1 MRIGISTTTI
11 DPLITQGRMD
21 GIGVYTQNLIN
32 YLQKQN
38 IAVAGYSCASL
49 KKWFDKRNDQY
60 SPYQALIPYAI
71 TGSLSAFFNLPNLEC
86 HKIEKNINLYH
97 ATDFRFLRLKKT
109 PTVATLHDAL
119 ILRFK
124 HFSSTR
130 LRDYKNWV
138 LKKLIRYSDCI
149 ITVSHAMVPDMVDFW
164 KVSPDRIKVVYN
176 GIGDE
181 WFFPV
186 SVQEKYEVLKKYHL
200 PAEYLLFVGTL
211 QPKKNVA
218 RIIEAFS
225 SLPKSL
231 QQEHPLVIAGKIGWD
246 CQENREL
253 MIKIKK
259 LMETKTVHWL
269 DYVPTN
275 EVRALYQCAR
285 GVVYPSLYEGFG
297 IPVLEAFASRVP
309 LLGSNIAAI
318 TEIAN
323 DAALLVDPTDTE
335 AIRDGMLQLIQNTE
349 LTDRFKELGYQR
361 AQTMTWAHCAEN
373 TLKVYKKL
381 L

>member
-11 DPLITQGRMD
+11 DPLITQGQMD
-21 GIGVYTQNLIN
+21 GIGVYTQNLMN

-38 IAVAGYSCASL
+38 ISVVGYSCSPL
-49 KKWFDKRNDQY
+49 KKWFDKRNNQY
-60 SPYQALIPYAI
+60 SSYQALIPYVI
-71 TGSLSAFFNLPNLEC
+71 TGGLSAFFNLPNLEC
-86 HKIEKNINLYH
+86 HKIEKNISLYH
-97 ATDFRFLRLKKT
+97 ATDFRFLRLKKI

-119 ILRFK
+119 TLRFK
-124 HFSSTR
+124 HFSSSR

-149 ITVSHAMVPDMVDFW
+149 ITVSHAMVPDMVDLW
-164 KVSPDRIKVVYN
+164 KVSPDRINVVHN
-176 GIGDE
+176 GISDE
-181 WFFPV
+181 WFVPV
-186 SVQEKYEVLKKYHL
+186 SAQEKLEMLKKYNL
-200 PAEYLLFVGTL
+200 SAGYLLFVGTL
-211 QPKKNVA
+211 QPKKNIA

-225 SLPKSL
+225 SLPIPL
-231 QQEHPLVIAGKIGWD
+231 QRQHPLVIAGKIGWD
-246 CQENREL
+246 CQENREF
-253 MIKIKK
+253 MAKIKK

-269 DYVPTN
+269 NYVPAN
-275 EVRALYQCAR
+275 EIRALYQCAQ
-285 GVVYPSLYEGFG
+285 GIVYPSLYEGFG

-318 TEIAN
+318 AEIAG

-335 AIRDGMLQLIQNTE
+335 AIRDGMLQLMQNME

-361 AQTMTWAHCAEN
+361 AQIMTWAHCAEN